1 MEEFKMTMKNIF
13 ANDGFIYPY
22 VWWNFYEQTLRP
34 CMETNEYSVQKFRE
48 YFDEN
53 NSKMDITKIRLKR
66 VIKGEEVLVDAY
78 ICQLVEAFNKKG
90 FPTSFSCSG
99 HLDDCFEGFYIRF
112 KCSDLTDE
120 KRKALKDLCTKCNIL
135 FEHYIHIVLP
145 ESRDFN
151 ECRFELTKHDTGLFK
166 SIKSYESNP
175 ELYRRFAEICKKEW
189 HDEADKNSV
198 LGISPKK
205 FLYEAQVDEYNDIRL
220 PIKRTTKEY
229 TELSENELKEK
240 FRYMVEKITQLIIN
254 VNLLD

>member
-1 MEEFKMTMKNIF
+1 MTMKNIF

-34 CMETNEYSVQKFRE
+34 KPCMETNEYSVQKFRE
-48 YFDEN
+48 YFEKN
-53 NSKMDITKIRLKR
+53 NSEMDITKIRLKR

-78 ICQLVEAFNKKG
+78 ICQLLEAFNKKG

-120 KRKALKDLCTKCNIL
+120 KRKALKDLCTKCNVL

-166 SIKSYESNP
+166 SIKSYESNTD
-175 ELYRRFAEICKKEW
+175 LYRYYAEICKKEW
-189 HDEADKNSV
+189 WGDENKKRVCNI
-198 LGISPKK
+198 LPKL
-205 FLYEAQVDEYNDIRL
+205 FLYQVQVDEYNDIRF
-220 PIKRTTKEY
+220 PTRTTKEY

-240 FRYMVEKITQLIIN
+240 FRYMVETITRLILN

>member
-1 MEEFKMTMKNIF
+1 MTMKNIF

-34 CMETNEYSVQKFRE
+34 KPCMETNEYSVQKFRE
-48 YFDEN
+48 YFEKN
-53 NSKMDITKIRLKR
+53 NSEMDITKIRLKR

-78 ICQLVEAFNKKG
+78 ICQLLEAFNKKG

-120 KRKALKDLCTKCNIL
+120 KRKALKDLCKRCNVL
-135 FEHYIHIVLP
+135 FEHNIHIFLP

-151 ECRFELTKHDTGLFK
+151 ECRIDLIKHDTGLFK
-166 SIKSYESNP
+166 SVESIKSNP
-175 ELYRRFAEICKKEW
+175 SYYRYYAEICKKEW

-198 LGISPKK
+198 LGISPNR

-240 FRYMVEKITQLIIN
+240 FRYMVETITRLILN

>member
-1 MEEFKMTMKNIF
+1 MTMKNIF
-13 ANDGFIYPY
+13 ADDGFIYPY
-22 VWWNFYEQTLRP
+22 VWWNFYEQTMRRPKP

-48 YFDEN
+48 YFEKN
-53 NSKMDITKIRLKR
+53 NSEMDITKIRLKR

-78 ICQLVEAFNKKG
+78 ICQLLEAFNKKG

-120 KRKALKDLCTKCNIL
+120 KRKALKDLCTKCNVL

-151 ECRFELTKHDTGLFK
+151 ECGFELTKHDTGLFK
-166 SIKSYESNP
+166 SIKSYESNTD
-175 ELYRRFAEICKKEW
+175 LYRYYAEICKKEW
-189 HDEADKNSV
+189 WDNENKKRVCNI
-198 LGISPKK
+198 LPKL
-205 FLYEAQVDEYNDIRL
+205 FLYQVQVDEYNDIRF
-220 PIKRTTKEY
+220 PTRTTKEY

-240 FRYMVEKITQLIIN
+240 FRYMVETITRLILN

>member
-1 MEEFKMTMKNIF
+1 MTMKNIF

-53 NSKMDITKIRLKR
+53 NSEMDITKIRLKR

-78 ICQLVEAFNKKG
+78 ICQLLEAFNKKG

-151 ECRFELTKHDTGLFK
+151 ECGFELTKHDTGLFK

-240 FRYMVEKITQLIIN
+240 FRYMVEKVTQLIIN

>member
-1 MEEFKMTMKNIF
+1 MTMKNIF

-34 CMETNEYSVQKFRE
+34 YMETNEYSVQKFRE

-53 NSKMDITKIRLKR
+53 NSEMDITKIQLKR

-78 ICQLVEAFNKKG
+78 ICQLLEAFNKKG

-151 ECRFELTKHDTGLFK
+151 ECGFELTKHDTGLFK

-240 FRYMVEKITQLIIN
+240 FRYMVEKVTQLIIN